1 VGGPGAAVTSGLPE
15 RFASGTVWTAGGF
28 VAFAVAGVLI
38 NVIVAAAYGAASLG
52 VFTLVVTVYTLASQL
67 AVLGIHNSVVRHIA
81 LHQAGSRKQRPSI
94 LSGALGITAVLAV
107 AVSGALYLFATP
119 YAAAT
124 NSPDTATG
132 LRLIAPALA
141 LFALNKVLMAA
152 LNGERRMRAF
162 ALGQV
167 LRSLILVGTIAVAAQ
182 RGWDP
187 AGLPIAFVYSELAL
201 FVALAV
207 PRLRELGQVDL
218 RVAARW
224 FGTHASF
231 GVRGFLGGF
240 MVEANSRVDILM
252 LGMLVDDR
260 TVGLYSFA
268 SMFVVGMHNLMMV
281 VKQNVNP
288 VLSERWAT
296 HQHAEIHLL
305 VHTVR
310 RYVYPGTLA
319 AAIGLLA
326 VFPFI
331 ARLLGEEGSRDSTIM
346 LAILLAGVVVA
357 SGHLTFDMFL
367 VQAGR
372 PGVHTLYAA
381 SSVATNVLLNLA
393 LIPRFGGIGAAI
405 ATSLAVALSALY
417 VEVLIRRTLRFPLT
431 TRPRR

>member
-1 VGGPGAAVTSGLPE
+1 VTSGLPE

-28 VAFAVAGVLI
+28 AVFAVAGVLI
-38 NVIVAAAYGAASLG
+38 NVIVAAAYGAAPLG
-52 VFTLVVTVYTLASQL
+52 VFNLVVTVYTLASQL

-81 LHQAGSRKQRPSI
+81 LHESRHRGHRPSI
-94 LSGALGITAVLAV
+94 LAGALGVTVVLAV
-107 AVSGALYLFATP
+107 VVSGALYLFATP
-119 YAAAT
+119 YAVVT
-124 NSPDTATG
+124 NSPDTAIG
-132 LRLIAPALA
+132 LRLISPALA

-167 LRSLILVGTIAVAAQ
+167 LRSVILVGTVAVAAQ

-187 AGLPIAFVYSELAL
+187 ARLPIAFVYSELTL

-207 PRLRELGQVDL
+207 PRLREIGQVDL
-218 RVAARW
+218 RLTSRW
-224 FGTHASF
+224 FATHTSF

-240 MVEANSRVDILM
+240 MVEANSRVDVLM
-252 LGMLVDDR
+252 LGVFVDDR

-288 VLSERWAT
+288 VLSERWASR
-296 HQHAEIHLL
+296 QHEEIRLL
-305 VHTVR
+305 VRTVR
-310 RYVYPGTLA
+310 RFVYPGTLVA
-319 AAIGLLA
+319 SVALFA

-331 ARLLGEEGSRDSTIM
+331 ARLLGEDGSRDSTIM

-367 VQAGR
+367 VQAGH

-381 SSVATNVLLNLA
+381 ASVATNVVLNLA

-431 TRPRR
+431 SRPRR